1 MYPTLFWQFLFRE
14 TATGSVLWKKTG
26 PKNFPILTGKHL
38 SCSVFLVKLV
48 PTLFRQFFKRS
59 NPLVLPVDIAKFFR
73 TTILKNIWEQL
84 LLFLEYLE
92 EFKWIYMS
100 FALFLS
106 ISLFQDIQV
115 GTELRKSQNSVLKD
129 IQEKK
134 KALLY
139 SKVHETKSLPTSF
152 RI

>member
-1 MYPTLFWQFLFRE
+1 
-14 TATGSVLWKKTG
+14 
-26 PKNFPILTGKHL
+26 
-38 SCSVFLVKLV
+38 
-48 PTLFRQFFKRS
+48 
-59 NPLVLPVDIAKFFR
+59 
-73 TTILKNIWEQL
+73 
-84 LLFLEYLE
+84 
-92 EFKWIYMS
+92 MS

-139 SKVHETKSLPTSF
+139 SKVHGTKSLPTSF